1 MKQQP
6 EDVQEHAFLIA
17 LGVFTL
23 TLSGVL
29 LLAFL
34 YDFSTMNLSG
44 LLFLLSFLCCVLI
57 AKNIYDVTLAAHL
70 EEVARQQPVIEQAN
84 QSMYLQLYQKSPIP
98 YFVIDIN
105 GVVTSANTAAA
116 RLLGIQQKIIIGIN
130 IFGLLDTV
138 SDEHKDTLIH
148 KFTNGIGV
156 SDELVRLKRADHK
169 EVWGLL
175 SLFQF
180 TNAAQQKQGLLTLVD
195 ITKQKKAEDAKS
207 EFVSLAS
214 HQLRTPI
221 AGMKWSAELLE
232 MDSPETL
239 TKRQHK
245 YMDRLLESIGRMSV
259 LVDDFL
265 RVSRFEL
272 GNFQADYQTVNLPQL
287 IADVMGEL
295 AASVKHKDLQ
305 LHTDYDPEII
315 NIVSDPNL
323 LRMIVTNLCSNA
335 VKYTPVGG
343 KVQVTYKEENGL
355 LKLEVADSGMGIPAQ
370 DQEQI
375 FSKLF
380 RATNASRDVPDGTGL
395 GLYIVRE
402 AVAVLRGKI
411 SFTSAEGSGAVF
423 TVQVPFEAAK

>member
-1 MKQQP
+1 MQGNI
-6 EDVQEHAFLIA
+6 EDVREHAVLMA
-17 LGVFTL
+17 LGVFAVTF
-23 TLSGVL
+23 GGVVL
-29 LLAFL
+29 LALL
-34 YDFSTMNLSG
+34 YDFSTLNLSG
-44 LLFLLSFLCCVLI
+44 LLFLVGFLCCVLI
-57 AKNIYDVTLAAHL
+57 TKNVYDVTLTAHL
-70 EEVARQQPVIEQAN
+70 EEQTALPVVPDAN
-84 QSMYLQLYQKSPIP
+84 LSMYLQLYQKSPIP
-98 YFVIDIN
+98 YFVIDEF

-116 RLLGIQQKIIIGIN
+116 RLLGMQQKRMVGVN
-130 IFGLLDTV
+130 VFAVLDTA
-138 SDEHKDTLIH
+138 SDQHKDTLIN
-148 KFTNGIGV
+148 KFSNGIGV
-156 SDELVRLKRADHK
+156 SDELVRLKRSDHK
-169 EVWGLL
+169 EIWGLL

-180 TNAAQQKQGLLTLVD
+180 TNASQQKQGLLTLVD

-232 MDSPETL
+232 MDSPHTL
-239 TKRQHK
+239 TDRQHK

-272 GNFQADYQTVNLPQL
+272 GNFQADYQSVDLPQL

-295 AASVKHKDLQ
+295 AEKVKTKELQ

-335 VKYTPVGG
+335 VKYTPAGG
-343 KVQVTYKEENGL
+343 KVQVTYKQENGL
-355 LKLEVADSGMGIPAQ
+355 LKLEVADSGMGIPTE

-380 RATNASRDVPDGTGL
+380 RATNAVRDVPDGTGL

-402 AVAVLRGKI
+402 AVSVLRGKI
-411 SFTSAEGSGAVF
+411 YFTSTPGSGTVF
-423 TVQVPFEAAK
+423 TVQIPLEAAE

>member
-1 MKQQP
+1 MQGNSD
-6 EDVQEHAFLIA
+6 DVKEHALLIA
-17 LGVFTL
+17 LGVFVVTFG
-23 TLSGVL
+23 GVIF
-29 LLAFL
+29 LAL
-34 YDFSTMNLSG
+34 VYDFSTLNLSG
-44 LLFLLSFLCCVLI
+44 LLFLVAFLCCVLI
-57 AKNIYDVTLAAHL
+57 TKNVYDVTLTAHL
-70 EEVARQQPVIEQAN
+70 EEHDLTPKIPDAN
-84 QSMYLQLYQKSPIP
+84 QSMYVQLYQKSPIP
-98 YFVIDIN
+98 YFVIDES

-116 RLLGIQQKIIIGIN
+116 RLLGIQQKRMVGVRVFN
-130 IFGLLDTV
+130 LLETA
-138 SDEHKDTLIH
+138 SDQHKDTLIT
-148 KFTNGIGV
+148 KFNNGVGV
-156 SDELVRLKRADHK
+156 SDELVRLTRSDHK

-180 TNAAQQKQGLLTLVD
+180 VNASQQKQGLLTLVD

-232 MDSPETL
+232 MDSPNTL
-239 TKRQHK
+239 TERQHK
-245 YMDRLLESIGRMSV
+245 YMDRLLESISRMSV

-295 AASVKHKDLQ
+295 AEKVQGKGLQ
-305 LHTDYDPEII
+305 LHTDYDSEII

-335 VKYTPVGG
+335 VKYTPAGG
-343 KVQVTYKEENGL
+343 KVQVRYKQENGL
-355 LKLEVADSGMGIPAQ
+355 LKLEVADSGMGIPAE
-370 DQEQI
+370 DQEHI

-380 RATNASRDVPDGTGL
+380 RATNAVRDVPDGTGL

-402 AVAVLRGKI
+402 AVSVLRGRI
-411 SFTSAEGSGAVF
+411 SFTSTPGSGTVF
-423 TVQVPFEAAK
+423 TVQIPLEAVE

>member
-1 MKQQP
+1 MQGNTD
-6 EDVQEHAFLIA
+6 EVREHAFLLA
-17 LGVFTL
+17 LGVFAV
-23 TLSGVL
+23 SFGGVIL
-29 LLAFL
+29 LGLL
-34 YDFSTMNLSG
+34 YDFSTLNLSG
-44 LLFLLSFLCCVLI
+44 LLFLIAFLCCVLI
-57 AKNIYDVTLAAHL
+57 TKNVYDVALTANLDEQSARPL
-70 EEVARQQPVIEQAN
+70 VADAN

-98 YFVIDIN
+98 YFVIDEF
-105 GVVTSANTAAA
+105 GMVTSANTAAA
-116 RLLGIQQKIIIGIN
+116 RLLGIQQKRMVGVR
-130 IFGLLDTV
+130 IFDMLDTA
-138 SDEHKDTLIH
+138 SDQHKDTLIT
-148 KFTNGIGV
+148 KFSNGIGV

-180 TNAAQQKQGLLTLVD
+180 INASQQKQGLLTLVD

-239 TKRQHK
+239 TPRQHK
-245 YMDRLLESIGRMSV
+245 YMDRLLESIARMSV

-272 GNFQADYQTVNLPQL
+272 GNFKADYQTVNLPQL

-295 AASVKHKDLQ
+295 AEKVKYKNLQ

-335 VKYTPVGG
+335 VKYSPDGG
-343 KVQVTYKEENGL
+343 KVQVVYKQENGL

-370 DQEQI
+370 DQDQI

-380 RATNASRDVPDGTGL
+380 RASNAARDVPDGTGL

-402 AVAVLRGKI
+402 AVSVLRGKI
-411 SFTSAEGSGAVF
+411 SFTSTEGSGAVF
-423 TVQVPFEAAK
+423 TVQIPLEAVE

>member
-1 MKQQP
+1 MQVNID
-6 EDVQEHAFLIA
+6 DVKEHAFLVA
-17 LGVFTL
+17 LGVFAVTFA
-23 TLSGVL
+23 GVVL
-29 LLAFL
+29 LGLL
-34 YDFSTMNLSG
+34 YDFSTLNLSG
-44 LLFLLSFLCCVLI
+44 LLFLVAFLCCVLI
-57 AKNIYDVTLAAHL
+57 TKNVYDVTLAAHL
-70 EEVARQQPVIEQAN
+70 EEQTMRPIVSDSN
-84 QSMYLQLYQKSPIP
+84 LSMYLQLYQKSPIP
-98 YFVIDIN
+98 YFVIDQK

-116 RLLGIQQKIIIGIN
+116 RLLGIQQKRMVGIEVFN
-130 IFGLLDTV
+130 LLETD
-138 SDEHKDTLIH
+138 SDQHKDTLIN
-148 KFTNGIGV
+148 KFSNGIGV

-180 TNAAQQKQGLLTLVD
+180 VNASQQTQGLLTLVD

-232 MDSPETL
+232 MDSPDTL
-239 TKRQHK
+239 TKNQHK
-245 YMDRLLESIGRMSV
+245 YMDRLHESIIRMSV

-272 GNFQADYQTVNLPQL
+272 GNFQAEYQTVNLPQL

-295 AASVKHKDLQ
+295 AENVKYKKLQ

-335 VKYTPVGG
+335 VKYSPDGG
-343 KVQVTYKEENGL
+343 KIQVVYKQENGF

-370 DQEQI
+370 DQDQI

-380 RATNASRDVPDGTGL
+380 RASNAARDVPDGTGL

-402 AVAVLRGKI
+402 AVSVLRGKI
-411 SFTSAEGSGAVF
+411 SFTSTEGNGAVF
-423 TVQVPFEAAK
+423 TVQIPLEAVE

>member
-1 MKQQP
+1 MQ
-6 EDVQEHAFLIA
+6 ENMDDVKEHAFLLA
-17 LGVFTL
+17 LGVFAITF
-23 TLSGVL
+23 GGVVL
-29 LLAFL
+29 LGLL
-34 YDFSTMNLSG
+34 YDFSTLNLSG
-44 LLFLLSFLCCVLI
+44 LLFLVAFLCCVLI
-57 AKNIYDVTLAAHL
+57 TKNVYDVTLTAHL
-70 EEVARQQPVIEQAN
+70 DERTARLIVPDSN

-98 YFVIDIN
+98 YFVIDEF

-116 RLLGIQQKIIIGIN
+116 RLLGIQQKRMVGIEVFN
-130 IFGLLDTV
+130 MLDTA
-138 SDEHKDTLIH
+138 SDQHKDTLIT
-148 KFTNGIGV
+148 KFANGIGV
-156 SDELVRLKRADHK
+156 SDELVRLKRSDHK

-180 TNAAQQKQGLLTLVD
+180 TNASQQKQGLLTLVD

-232 MDSPETL
+232 MDSPNTL
-239 TKRQHK
+239 TERQHK
-245 YMDRLLESIGRMSV
+245 YMDRLLESIARMSV

-272 GNFQADYQTVNLPQL
+272 GNFQAEYQTVNLPQL

-295 AASVKHKDLQ
+295 AEKVKYKNLQ
-305 LHTDYDPEII
+305 LHTEYDPEII

-323 LRMIVTNLCSNA
+323 LRMIITNLCSNA
-335 VKYTPVGG
+335 VKYSPDGG
-343 KVQVTYKEENGL
+343 KVQVVYKQEHGL
-355 LKLEVADSGMGIPAQ
+355 LKLEVADSGMGIPAK

-380 RATNASRDVPDGTGL
+380 RASNAVRDVPDGTGL

-402 AVAVLRGKI
+402 AVSVLRGKVT
-411 SFTSAEGSGAVF
+411 FTSTEGSGTVF
-423 TVQVPFEAAK
+423 TVQIPLEAVE

>member
-1 MKQQP
+1 MQQNI
-6 EDVQEHAFLIA
+6 EDVREHAFLVA
-17 LGVFTL
+17 LGVFTV
-23 TLSGVL
+23 TLGGVL
-29 LLAFL
+29 LLTLL
-34 YDFSTMNLSG
+34 YDFSTLNLSG
-44 LLFLLSFLCCVLI
+44 LLFLVAFLCCVLI
-57 AKNIYDVTLAAHL
+57 TKNVYDVTLTAHL
-70 EEVARQQPVIEQAN
+70 EEHTLLPIVPDAN
-84 QSMYLQLYQKSPIP
+84 LSMYLQLYQKSPIP
-98 YFVIDIN
+98 YFVIDQA
-105 GVVTSANTAAA
+105 GLVTSANTAAA
-116 RLLGIQQKIIIGIN
+116 RLLGIQQKRMVGVEVFN
-130 IFGLLDTV
+130 LLETT
-138 SDEHKDTLIH
+138 SDQHKDTLIN
-148 KFTNGIGV
+148 KFSNGIGV
-156 SDELVRLKRADHK
+156 SDELVRLKRSDHK

-180 TNAAQQKQGLLTLVD
+180 TNASQQTQGLLTLVD

-214 HQLRTPI
+214 HQLRTPL

-232 MDSPETL
+232 MDSPDTL
-239 TKRQHK
+239 TKNQHK
-245 YMDRLLESIGRMSV
+245 YMDRLHESIVRMSV

-272 GNFQADYQTVNLPQL
+272 GNFQAEYQTVNLPQL

-295 AASVKHKDLQ
+295 AEKVKYKKLQ

-335 VKYTPVGG
+335 VKYSPDGG
-343 KVQVTYKEENGL
+343 QIQVVYKQENGF

-370 DQEQI
+370 DQDQI

-380 RATNASRDVPDGTGL
+380 RASNAARDVPDGTGL

-402 AVAVLRGKI
+402 AVSVLRGKI
-411 SFTSAEGSGAVF
+411 SFTSTEGSGAVF
-423 TVQVPFEAAK
+423 TVQIPLEAVE

>member
-1 MKQQP
+1 MQVNID
-6 EDVQEHAFLIA
+6 DVKEHAFWVA
-17 LGVFTL
+17 LGVFAVTF
-23 TLSGVL
+23 GGVVL
-29 LLAFL
+29 LGLL
-34 YDFSTMNLSG
+34 YDFSTLNLSG
-44 LLFLLSFLCCVLI
+44 LLFLVAFLCCVLI
-57 AKNIYDVTLAAHL
+57 TKNVYDVTLTAHL
-70 EEVARQQPVIEQAN
+70 EDQTMRPIVPDSN
-84 QSMYLQLYQKSPIP
+84 LSMYLQLYQKSPIP
-98 YFVIDIN
+98 YFVIDQN

-116 RLLGIQQKIIIGIN
+116 RLLGIQQKRMVGIEVFN
-130 IFGLLDTV
+130 LLQTD
-138 SDEHKDTLIH
+138 SDQHKDTLIN
-148 KFTNGIGV
+148 KFSNGIGV
-156 SDELVRLKRADHK
+156 SDELVRLKRSDHK

-180 TNAAQQKQGLLTLVD
+180 VNASQQTQGLLTLVD

-232 MDSPETL
+232 MDSPDTL
-239 TKRQHK
+239 TKNQHK
-245 YMDRLLESIGRMSV
+245 YMDRLLESIARISV

-272 GNFQADYQTVNLPQL
+272 GNFQAEYQTVNLPQL

-295 AASVKHKDLQ
+295 AENVKYKKLQ
-305 LHTDYDPEII
+305 LHTDYDPEIV

-335 VKYTPVGG
+335 VKYSPDGG
-343 KVQVTYKEENGL
+343 KIQVVYKQENGF

-370 DQEQI
+370 DQDQI

-380 RATNASRDVPDGTGL
+380 RASNAARDVPDGTGL

-402 AVAVLRGKI
+402 AVSVLRGKI
-411 SFTSAEGSGAVF
+411 SFTSTEGSGAVF
-423 TVQVPFEAAK
+423 TVQIPLEAAE

>member
-1 MKQQP
+1 MQINID
-6 EDVQEHAFLIA
+6 DVKEHAFLLA
-17 LGVFTL
+17 LGVFAVTF
-23 TLSGVL
+23 GGVVL
-29 LLAFL
+29 LGLL
-34 YDFSTMNLSG
+34 YDFSTLNLSG
-44 LLFLLSFLCCVLI
+44 LLFLVAFLCCVLI
-57 AKNIYDVTLAAHL
+57 TKNVYDVTLTAHL
-70 EEVARQQPVIEQAN
+70 EDQTMRPIVPDSN
-84 QSMYLQLYQKSPIP
+84 LSMYLQLYQKSPIP
-98 YFVIDIN
+98 YFVIDQN

-116 RLLGIQQKIIIGIN
+116 RLLGIQQKRMVGIEVFN
-130 IFGLLDTV
+130 LLQTD
-138 SDEHKDTLIH
+138 SDQHKDTLIN
-148 KFTNGIGV
+148 KFSNGIGV
-156 SDELVRLKRADHK
+156 SDELVRLKRSDHK

-180 TNAAQQKQGLLTLVD
+180 VNASQQTQGLLTLVD

-232 MDSPETL
+232 MDSPDTL
-239 TKRQHK
+239 TKNQHK
-245 YMDRLLESIGRMSV
+245 YMDRLHESIVRMSV

-272 GNFQADYQTVNLPQL
+272 GNFQAEYQTVNLPQL

-295 AASVKHKDLQ
+295 AEKVKYKKLQ
-305 LHTDYDPEII
+305 LHTDYDPEIV

-335 VKYTPVGG
+335 VKYSPDGG
-343 KVQVTYKEENGL
+343 KIQVVYKQENGF

-370 DQEQI
+370 DQDQI

-380 RATNASRDVPDGTGL
+380 RASNAARDVPDGTGL

-402 AVAVLRGKI
+402 AVSVLRGKI
-411 SFTSAEGSGAVF
+411 SFTSTEGSGAVF
-423 TVQVPFEAAK
+423 TVQIPLEAVE

>member
-1 MKQQP
+1 MQGNTD
-6 EDVQEHAFLIA
+6 DVQEHAFLIA
-17 LGVFTL
+17 LGVFVVTFG
-23 TLSGVL
+23 GVI
-29 LLAFL
+29 LLALL
-34 YDFSTMNLSG
+34 YDFSTLNLGG
-44 LLFLLSFLCCVLI
+44 LLFLLAFFCCVLVT
-57 AKNIYDVTLAAHL
+57 KNIYDVTMTAHL
-70 EEVARQQPVIEQAN
+70 EEQPAKPVVHDAN
-84 QSMYLQLYQKSPIP
+84 QSLYMQLYQKSPIP
-98 YFVIDIN
+98 YFVVDQV

-116 RLLGIQQKIIIGIN
+116 RLLGIQQKRMVGVH
-130 IFGLLDTV
+130 IFNMLDTANV
-138 SDEHKDTLIH
+138 EHKDTLIN

-180 TNAAQQKQGLLTLVD
+180 VNASQQKQGLLTFVD

-239 TKRQHK
+239 TERQHK

-272 GNFQADYQTVNLPQL
+272 GNFKADYETVSLPQL

-295 AASVKHKDLQ
+295 AAKVTYKDLQ
-305 LHTDYDPEII
+305 LHTDYDPEI
-315 NIVSDPNL
+315 NNVVSDPNL

-335 VKYTPVGG
+335 VKYTPAGG
-343 KVQVTYKEENGL
+343 KVQITYKQENGL
-355 LKLEVADSGMGIPAQ
+355 LKLEIADSGMGIPPQ
-370 DQEQI
+370 DQDQI
-375 FSKLF
+375 FTKLF
-380 RATNASRDVPDGTGL
+380 RASNAVRDVPDGTGL

-402 AVAVLRGKI
+402 AVSVLRGKI
-411 SFTSAEGSGAVF
+411 SFTSTQRSGTVF
-423 TVQVPFEAAK
+423 TVQIPLEAVK

>member
-1 MKQQP
+1 MQINID
-6 EDVQEHAFLIA
+6 DVKEHAFLMA
-17 LGVFTL
+17 LGVFAVTF
-23 TLSGVL
+23 GGIVL
-29 LLAFL
+29 LGLL
-34 YDFSTMNLSG
+34 YDFSTLNLSG
-44 LLFLLSFLCCVLI
+44 LLFLVAFLCCVLI
-57 AKNIYDVTLAAHL
+57 TKNVYDVTLTAHL
-70 EEVARQQPVIEQAN
+70 EEQTMRPTVPDSN
-84 QSMYLQLYQKSPIP
+84 LSMYLQLYQKSPIP
-98 YFVIDIN
+98 YFVIDQN

-116 RLLGIQQKIIIGIN
+116 RLLGIQQKRMVGIEV
-130 IFGLLDTV
+130 FSLLETD
-138 SDEHKDTLIH
+138 SDQHKDTLIN
-148 KFTNGIGV
+148 KFSNGIGV
-156 SDELVRLKRADHK
+156 SDELVRLKRADCK

-180 TNAAQQKQGLLTLVD
+180 VNASQQTQGLLTLVD

-214 HQLRTPI
+214 HQLRTPL

-232 MDSPETL
+232 MDSPDTL
-239 TKRQHK
+239 TKNQHK
-245 YMDRLLESIGRMSV
+245 YMDRLHESIARMSV

-272 GNFQADYQTVNLPQL
+272 GNFQAEYQTVNLPQL

-295 AASVKHKDLQ
+295 AEKVKYKKLQ

-335 VKYTPVGG
+335 VKYSPDGG
-343 KVQVTYKEENGL
+343 KIQVVYKQENGF

-370 DQEQI
+370 DQDQI

-380 RATNASRDVPDGTGL
+380 RASNAARDVPDGTGL

-402 AVAVLRGKI
+402 AVSVLRGKI
-411 SFTSAEGSGAVF
+411 SFTSTEGSGAVF
-423 TVQVPFEAAK
+423 TVQIPLEVVE

>member
-1 MKQQP
+1 MQVNID
-6 EDVQEHAFLIA
+6 DVKEHAFLVA
-17 LGVFTL
+17 SGVFAVTF
-23 TLSGVL
+23 GGVVL
-29 LLAFL
+29 LGLL
-34 YDFSTMNLSG
+34 YDFSTLNLSG
-44 LLFLLSFLCCVLI
+44 LLFLVAFLCCVLI
-57 AKNIYDVTLAAHL
+57 TKNVYDVTLTAHL
-70 EEVARQQPVIEQAN
+70 EEQTMRPTVPDSN
-84 QSMYLQLYQKSPIP
+84 LSMYLQLYQKSPIP
-98 YFVIDIN
+98 YFVIDQN

-116 RLLGIQQKIIIGIN
+116 RLLGIQQKRMVGIEV
-130 IFGLLDTV
+130 FSLLETD
-138 SDEHKDTLIH
+138 SDQHKDTLIN
-148 KFTNGIGV
+148 KFSNGIGV

-180 TNAAQQKQGLLTLVD
+180 VNASQQTQGLLTLVD

-232 MDSPETL
+232 LDSPDTL
-239 TKRQHK
+239 TKNQHK
-245 YMDRLLESIGRMSV
+245 YMDRLHESIARMSV

-272 GNFQADYQTVNLPQL
+272 GNFQAEYQTVNLPQL

-295 AASVKHKDLQ
+295 AEKVKYKKLQ

-335 VKYTPVGG
+335 VKYSPDGG
-343 KVQVTYKEENGL
+343 KIQVVYKQENGF

-370 DQEQI
+370 DQDQI

-380 RATNASRDVPDGTGL
+380 RASNAARDVPDGTGL

-402 AVAVLRGKI
+402 AVSVLRGKI
-411 SFTSAEGSGAVF
+411 SFTSTEGSGAAF
-423 TVQVPFEAAK
+423 IVQIPLEVVE

>member
-1 MKQQP
+1 MQVNID
-6 EDVQEHAFLIA
+6 DVKEHAFLVA
-17 LGVFTL
+17 SGVFAVTF
-23 TLSGVL
+23 GGVVL
-29 LLAFL
+29 LGLL
-34 YDFSTMNLSG
+34 YDFSTLNLSG
-44 LLFLLSFLCCVLI
+44 LLFLVAFLCCVLI
-57 AKNIYDVTLAAHL
+57 TKNVYDVTLAAHL
-70 EEVARQQPVIEQAN
+70 EEQTMRPTVPDSN
-84 QSMYLQLYQKSPIP
+84 LSMYLQLYQKSPIP
-98 YFVIDIN
+98 YFVIDQN

-116 RLLGIQQKIIIGIN
+116 RLLGIQQKRMVGIEV
-130 IFGLLDTV
+130 FSLLETD
-138 SDEHKDTLIH
+138 SDQHKDTLIN
-148 KFTNGIGV
+148 KFSNGIGV

-180 TNAAQQKQGLLTLVD
+180 VNASQQTQGLLTLVD

-214 HQLRTPI
+214 HQLRTPL

-232 MDSPETL
+232 MDSPDTL
-239 TKRQHK
+239 TKNQHK
-245 YMDRLLESIGRMSV
+245 YMDRLHESIARMSV

-272 GNFQADYQTVNLPQL
+272 GNFQAEYQTVNLPQL

-295 AASVKHKDLQ
+295 AEKVKYKKLQ

-335 VKYTPVGG
+335 VKYSPDGG
-343 KVQVTYKEENGL
+343 QIQVVYKQENGF

-370 DQEQI
+370 DQDQI

-380 RATNASRDVPDGTGL
+380 RASNAARDVPDGTGL

-402 AVAVLRGKI
+402 AVSVLRGKI
-411 SFTSAEGSGAVF
+411 SFTSTEGSGAAF
-423 TVQVPFEAAK
+423 IVQIPLEVVE